1 LLQSDR
7 LERLAHTPKP
17 PPLERYDGESC
28 AARVKEKKKAQPIL
42 DSPSHSPALLSRRH
56 IDLSTSEC
64 LGRSVRSHHP
74 VRL

>member
-1 LLQSDR
+1 MNSGLLQS
-7 LERLAHTPKP
+7 ERVLAHTPP
-17 PPLERYDGESC
+17 PRYDGESR

-74 VRL
+74 VRR

>member
-7 LERLAHTPKP
+7 LERLAHTPP
-17 PPLERYDGESC
+17 PRYDGESR

-42 DSPSHSPALLSRRH
+42 DSPSHSPGLNSRRH
-56 IDLSTSEC
+56 IEQFISEC